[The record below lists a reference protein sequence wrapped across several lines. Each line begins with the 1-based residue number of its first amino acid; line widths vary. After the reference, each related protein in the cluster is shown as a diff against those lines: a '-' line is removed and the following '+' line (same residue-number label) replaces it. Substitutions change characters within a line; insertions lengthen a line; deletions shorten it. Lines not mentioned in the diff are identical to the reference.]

1 MAKQGFSDNVLES
14 QNIAAKARPMQ
25 LKDLQAFA
33 RIAEH
38 GNLHAA
44 ADALGLTQP
53 ALSKS
58 VRRLETE
65 LGVRLLERLPR
76 GVALTAA
83 GRLLHERGRSLAR
96 LVDDTRVEIADLK
109 TGQSGQLRVGAVP
122 TILDTKLAPVL
133 AQLLGGDDPLRFFVS
148 VQLSG
153 GLLRAL
159 QAGELDFALA
169 AIPEPVPDGLS
180 CLPLWRQETHIV
192 ARKGHWL
199 LRRPGTLDDL
209 RQQPWLLPPRGIMTR
224 TWVEALFAQA
234 GLDKPRLMVE
244 ADASPGL
251 FATLI
256 RKTDLLSAMTVDT
269 LASPMGAGLATVA
282 SPQGPW
288 VTPLGLFWRRTAYF
302 SKPME
307 RYRDHLLATLAEPAP
322 A

>member
-1 MAKQGFSDNVLES
+1 
-14 QNIAAKARPMQ
+14 MQ

-33 RIAEH
+33 HIAEH

-44 ADALGLTQP
+44 ADTMGLTQP
-53 ALSKS
+53 ALSKAL
-58 VRRLETE
+58 RRLETE

-83 GRLLHERGRSLAR
+83 GRLLHERSRSLTR
-96 LVDDTRVEIADLK
+96 LVDDTRMEIADLK

-122 TILDTKLAPVL
+122 TILDSKLGPVL
-133 AQLLGGDDPLRFFVS
+133 AKLLGGEEPLRFFVS

-169 AIPEPVPDGLS
+169 AIPKPVPDELS

-199 LRRPGTLDDL
+199 QHSPCTLEQL
-209 RQQPWLLPPRGIMTR
+209 SQQAWLLPPRGIMTR

-234 GLDKPRLMVE
+234 GLDKPRVVVE
-244 ADASPGL
+244 ADAPQGL
-251 FATLI
+251 LATLM
-256 RKTDLLSAMTVDT
+256 RKSDLLSAMTVDT
-269 LASPMGAGLATVA
+269 LASPMGAGLAA
-282 SPQGPW
+282 LSAAQGPW
-288 VTPLGLFWRRTAYF
+288 VTPLGLFWRRAAYF
-302 SKPME
+302 SRPME
-307 RYRDHLLATLAEPAP
+307 RCRDRLLASLSDPPSA
-322 A
+322 